1 MACYNWHGQVHI
13 TMHYVVHHMQC
24 IVMFGSTEK
33 THTKHYYRKKITYDH
48 AHLAK
53 KEV

>member
-24 IVMFGSTEK
+24 IVMFGST
-33 THTKHYYRKKITYDH
+33 KKYTQSTIVAKNFTYDH